1 MTIDDITLYLG
12 DNTEL
17 ANDLIASL
25 AEEIF
30 ERLDYSCMYDQID
43 TLVGLLTSA
52 PAPAGESQ

>member
-52 PAPAGESQ
+52 PAPAGE